1 MWFNSIR
8 FDLIWIE
15 LISLGSRRSVNYVT
29 SWSGQNAASATNLAI
44 WPQNTGTG
52 TLGSVFFYLFI
63 YFIFFLV
70 AKGAAT
76 HAAISAIFSETRV
89 GKPVPRGEGIESG
102 RIKVNCH
109 KNSEQSKR
117 TLSGDSNENRSQPKR
132 IDSPGG
138 QQGVKRSLITNKLT
152 N

>member
-1 MWFNSIR
+1 
-8 FDLIWIE
+8 

-63 YFIFFLV
+63 YFFFFLV

-89 GKPVPRGEGIESG
+89 GNV
-102 RIKVNCH
+102 RI
-109 KNSEQSKR
+109 
-117 TLSGDSNENRSQPKR
+117 LSNLKFTDRQ
-132 IDSPGG
+132 IDAS
-138 QQGVKRSLITNKLT
+138 RW
-152 N
+152 